1 MIDLSRIKSLFLYLS
16 GSMILVLTG
25 FLIEKAIQQGTNFE
39 KKAERFQEI
48 LHRKEG
54 ILESYVDRIL
64 DDTDSLDRDRYLA
77 DRAAFIEG
85 LNEEGLAI
93 LIYEEDTLVVWTDHT
108 FPIPQFY
115 SDTLFQKGLVFQ
127 GNAWFRPRIFEKG
140 NRTVVGLIMLKH
152 EYPYENKFLRNDFQR
167 GFNMPPGVALTDPE
181 SQQGTVIFD
190 QSGNSL
196 FSLDPGDTPYRKF
209 PGYLISGF
217 YFAGL
222 ILMLL
227 FISKCLSIL
236 PGQRKKRIALFG
248 LGALLV
254 LLNFSLVIFR
264 VPTVVFSSELFS
276 PYYFANSQLLGS
288 LGNFFITSVFILFF
302 FAVFSREFS
311 LSDRFSEKIRLVRF
325 IFILFAFLLAA
336 IQFSVTH
343 YLFQNVLLNSSISF
357 EPYKVLDLSFYSMI
371 GFISISLIFISVVLF
386 INKIVMLVMGF
397 SETKYMYI
405 SIFVSL
411 VVFPLFSLM
420 PGFSLD
426 VSSILMYL
434 LLVSISIYTRANIR
448 YHYSS
453 ITVFVFLFALYAVYE
468 ITSETRV
475 KEKSNRKVLAVNLG
489 AEHDPV
495 AELLFDEVNQQ
506 IQEDEELARLLRKV
520 VFSIEEWDEIYFYLR
535 NNYFQGY
542 WERYDLV
549 HTICNDTSSILVNGE
564 QIMHCITFFNG
575 LVEEFGDPVPGT
587 RFYYLN
593 NQTGNVSYYGAFRF
607 NTHDPAIH
615 NYLFIELDSRLV
627 YSQLG
632 YPELLLDEKLFKP
645 SPLDEYSYAKYYN
658 QELIA
663 QSGDFPYSLN
673 CEVYGQGDEEFTF
686 FSFDGYDHL
695 MYRVNPENS
704 LIISKPEIRIIDIVT
719 SFSYLFVFLY
729 LIMGFFL
736 LVTDKSIYLKER
748 QFNFK
753 MKIEFSLISILL
765 LALIMIGGGAIYFS
779 IQQYKTK
786 HYENLSEKIRSVYV
800 ELEHKLV
807 DEEEL
812 TSNWSTE
819 QYASLNDLLV
829 KFSNVFYSDINL
841 YDESGNLLATS
852 RPELFDKSLMGKK
865 INHEAYW
872 QLEVNKK
879 AEYVHNE
886 VIGDLKYLSAY
897 VPFINRENKLLA
909 YLNLPYFTQQS
920 LLAKEI
926 SNLVVAIVNFSVLLI
941 LLTIALAVII
951 STKITNPLRL
961 IQKKFSN
968 IELGKLSE
976 HISYSAKDEIGNL
989 VSEYN
994 RMVDELTR
1002 SVELLARSERESAWR
1017 EMAKQIAH
1025 EIKNPLT
1032 PMKLSVQQLQRSW
1045 KDKSSNWEESLN
1057 RFSKTLI
1064 DQIDNLS
1071 TIATAFS
1078 DFAKMPKTNNEVV
1091 DVVDRIN
1098 DSVGLFE
1105 NIKNVEF
1112 QINLHGNKKVPVF
1125 TDKEQLLRV
1134 FANLIKNAI
1143 QSIPAGRKG
1152 LITIDL
1158 LTRNGKAVIKV
1169 SDNGSGIPEELGDKL
1184 FMPNFTT
1191 KSSGMGLGL
1200 AIVKNIIED
1209 ANGTIRYETEIGKG
1223 TTFIVE
1229 LLLYKAGKG

>member
-1 MIDLSRIKSLFLYLS
+1 MIDLSRIRPLVFYLS
-16 GSMILVLTG
+16 GSIILVLAG
-25 FLIEKAIQQGTNFE
+25 FLIGKSFLQGMNFE
-39 KKAERFQEI
+39 KKAEKFQEI
-48 LHRKEG
+48 LHRKEHT
-54 ILESYVDRIL
+54 LESYVDRIL
-64 DDTDSLDRDRYLA
+64 DSTDSLYEDRYLT
-77 DRAAFIEG
+77 DRPAIIEG
-85 LNEEGLAI
+85 LNRQGLAI
-93 LIYEEDTLVVWTDHT
+93 LIYEEDTLVVWTDQT
-108 FPIPQFY
+108 FPIPPLY
-115 SDTLFQKGLVFQ
+115 IDTLFQEGLIFQ
-127 GNAWFRPRIFEKG
+127 GNTWFRPMLFETA
-140 NRTVVGLIMLKH
+140 NRTIVGLIRLKH
-152 EYPYENKFLRNDFQR
+152 EYPFENKFLRNDFER
-167 GFNMPPGVALTDPE
+167 GFNMPPGVAITDPGT
-181 SQQGTVIFD
+181 QGGTVIYD
-190 QSGNSL
+190 QSGTPL
-196 FSLDPGDTPYRKF
+196 FSLDQGDKLYRKF

-227 FISKCLSIL
+227 FFSKCLALL
-236 PGQRKKRIALFG
+236 PGQRGKRFG
-248 LGALLV
+248 IIGSGVVLMLINFFLV
-254 LLNFSLVIFR
+254 RFR
-264 VPTVVFSSELFS
+264 IPTVVFDSELFS

-288 LGNFFITSVFILFF
+288 LGNFFITSVFVVFF
-302 FAVFSREFS
+302 FVIFSREFS
-311 LSDRFSEKIRLVRF
+311 LSERFSEKPRSVRF
-325 IFILFAFLLAA
+325 IFILVAFLLAA
-336 IQFSVTH
+336 IQFSLTQ
-343 YLFQNVLLNSSISF
+343 YLFRNVLLNSSISF
-357 EPYKVLDLSFYSMI
+357 EPYKVLDLSFYSII
-371 GFISISLIFISVVLF
+371 GFVSISLIFISVILF
-386 INKIVMLVMGF
+386 INKIVALVMGLAEMK
-397 SETKYMYI
+397 SVYI
-405 SIFVSL
+405 SIVISL
-411 VVFPLFSLM
+411 VIFPLYSLVS
-420 PGFSLD
+420 GYSLD
-426 VSSILMYL
+426 ISSMLMYL

-453 ITVFVFLFALYAVYE
+453 LTIFVFLFALYSVWE
-468 ITSETRV
+468 ITTETRI
-475 KEKSNRKVLAVNLG
+475 KEKSNRQVLAVNLG

-495 AELLFDEVNQQ
+495 AELLFDEINQQ
-506 IQEDEELARLLRKV
+506 IQEDEELASLMKKV
-520 VFSIEEWDEIYFYLR
+520 VFSFEEWDEIYFYLR

-542 WERYDLV
+542 LERYDLV

-575 LVEEFGDPVPGT
+575 LAEEFGDPIPGT

-593 NQTGNVSYYGAFRF
+593 NQTGNVSYYGAFKF
-607 NTHDPAIH
+607 GTNDPGID
-615 NYLFIELDSRLV
+615 NYLFIELDSRLI

-632 YPELLLDEKLFKP
+632 YPELLMDEQLLKP
-645 SPLDEYSYAKYYN
+645 SPLDKYSYAKYYK

-673 CEVYGQGDEEFTF
+673 CGVYGKNDEEFTF
-686 FSFDGYDHL
+686 FSCDGYNHL
-695 MYRVNPENS
+695 MYRVNPENR
-704 LIISKPEIRIIDIVT
+704 LIISMPEIRAIDIVT

-729 LIMGFFL
+729 LIMGFFF
-736 LVTDKSIYLKER
+736 LVTDKSVYLKGK

-786 HYENLSEKIRSVYV
+786 HYENLTEKIRSVYV
-800 ELEHKLV
+800 ELEHKFV
-807 DEEEL
+807 DEKEL
-812 TSNWSTE
+812 TPYWSSE
-819 QYASLNDLLV
+819 QYASFNDLLI

-872 QLEVNKK
+872 QLKVNKK
-879 AEYVHNE
+879 AEYIHNE
-886 VIGDLKYLSAY
+886 TIGDLKYLSAY

-951 STKITNPLRL
+951 STKITSPLQL

-968 IELGKLSE
+968 IELGKASE

-994 RMVDELTR
+994 RMVDELAR

-1032 PMKLSVQQLQRSW
+1032 PMKLSVQQLQRTW

-1105 NIKNVEF
+1105 NTKNVEF

-1125 TDKEQLLRV
+1125 TDKEQVLRV

-1184 FMPNFTT
+1184 FIPNFTT

-1200 AIVKNIIED
+1200 AIVKNTVED

-1229 LLLYKAGKG
+1229 LPLYRAGKE